1 MKNLSPLVL
10 TTFGQ
15 PRDRKG
21 RKRYTHQCII
31 HARLVHW
38 WVLVHVGLLGVLC
51 APASLVLVCYSFSKM
66 SFEKG
71 PLCPCLLSNW
81 LVAPI
86 FLIAFHGLLS
96 ISLNMISISARS
108 SIHPSLNQ
116 FGKTQKKH
124 GENQGFQQV
133 VPIPVQQLQ
142 QMSPSIFG
150 TWETPNTYM
159 TCSYYTTTYN
169 KVNNT
174 VNEND
179 EVISSQ
185 IEC

>member
-15 PRDRKG
+15 RRDRRG

-81 LVAPI
+81 LVAPL

-108 SIHPSLNQ
+108 SIHPSFLEPIWEDL
-116 FGKTQKKH
+116 KETRRKL
-124 GENQGFQQV
+124 GF
-133 VPIPVQQLQ
+133 PIGGANSCTATATNVTLYIWHLGNSEYIHDMFVLHHHLQ
-142 QMSPSIFG
+142 QSEQHS
-150 TWETPNTYM
+150 ER
-159 TCSYYTTTYN
+159 
-169 KVNNT
+169 
-174 VNEND
+174 E
-179 EVISSQ
+179 
-185 IEC
+185 